1 MFNQNRIYRVF
12 QLINFLRTKPSKTP
26 RSLAGLLEISER
38 SVYRYFDLIGQLGF
52 EVKKSEAG
60 RFYIEANEDERIPFT
75 AQEVD
80 YITKMVNSVGKNS
93 TIGQSVLHKVGH
105 YTEHQVAARNIYDAN
120 LGKIIEQLSIAIQEK
135 KQVMLVKY
143 FSARSETVTD
153 RLVEPMQFTDNY
165 EAISAFEVSTE
176 QNKYFNIERIS
187 EVRLLDSDM
196 FFEDQHEFFK
206 PDVFGFQGKEM
217 DKEVEF
223 EMSLRAS
230 LLLKEE
236 YPMSRAYIKALP
248 GGNRF
253 VFKAKVQAYEG
264 PARFVMGFTK
274 DTDVKGSDGFK
285 FYLKALENEA

>member
-26 RSLAGLLEISER
+26 RSLAGLLDISER

-52 EVKKSEAG
+52 EVKKSESG

-75 AQEVD
+75 VQEVD

-93 TIGQSVLHKVGH
+93 IIGQSVLHKVGH

-165 EAISAFEVSTE
+165 EAISAFEVSTQ

-236 YPMSRAYIKALP
+236 YPMARAYIKALP
-248 GGNRF
+248 GGKHF

-264 PARFVMGFTK
+264 PARFVLGFWEDIQILGGTEFN
-274 DTDVKGSDGFK
+274 D
-285 FYLKALENEA
+285 YLKDKR

>member
-60 RFYIEANEDERIPFT
+60 RFYIESNEDQRIPFT
-75 AQEVD
+75 SQEVD
-80 YITKMVNSVGKNS
+80 YITKMVSSVGKKS

-143 FSARSETVTD
+143 YSARSETITD
-153 RLVEPMQFTDNY
+153 RLMEPMQFTDNY
-165 EAISAFEVSTE
+165 EAISAFEVSTQ

-236 YPMSRAYIKALP
+236 YPMARAYVKALP
-248 GGNRF
+248 EGKRF
-253 VFKAKVQAYEG
+253 VFKTKVQAYEG
-264 PARFVMGFTK
+264 PARFVRGFIDEIIIIGDLT
-274 DTDVKGSDGFK
+274 F
-285 FYLKALENEA
+285 KALF